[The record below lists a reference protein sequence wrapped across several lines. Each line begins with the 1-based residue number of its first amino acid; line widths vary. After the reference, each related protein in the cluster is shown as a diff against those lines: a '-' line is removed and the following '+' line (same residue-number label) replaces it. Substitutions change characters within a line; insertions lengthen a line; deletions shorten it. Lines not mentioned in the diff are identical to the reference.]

1 MLFLTDLRP
10 RPTRFPHFHKILK
23 LFALLCK
30 PYRSPPLGQIRALTQ
45 TPSLRGSSSAGSSH
59 QLESLGGLQP
69 GSGAHKLALWRR
81 FWLPISGRIR
91 SAQAAHCGL
100 RPRPFRPVITEAAR
114 GRGGPSGDLQP
125 SLCLLRH
132 PLGPPPPIKTSGSGL
147 QSQRRGEASQRRGG
161 GRRGSEMGGG

>member
-1 MLFLTDLRP
+1 MEPLERGMQLDSRGYGVTV
-10 RPTRFPHFHKILK
+10 
-23 LFALLCK
+23 LLNEESCGDTYI
-30 PYRSPPLGQIRALTQ
+30 PGPPAIGWQ

-69 GSGAHKLALWRR
+69 GSGARKLALWRR

-91 SAQAAHCGL
+91 SAQAALCGL

-147 QSQRRGEASQRRGG
+147 QRQRRGVDTFSGRGLIKLCP
-161 GRRGSEMGGG
+161 S